1 MLIASSFDEPPAAV
15 APLLMETESD
25 HQRLARRFWLEDALR
40 GNALAQIALDDA
52 AMELAVASG
61 NAELRVVAGRDL
73 VWSCGSTGYGN
84 CHRLLV
90 TGH

>member
-1 MLIASSFDEPPAAV
+1 MNSFALTRLGSFCQDDALSSQLVERAMLIASSFDEPPAAV
-15 APLLMETESD
+15 APLLMETDSD

-61 NAELRVVAGRDL
+61 NAEL
-73 VWSCGSTGYGN
+73 
-84 CHRLLV
+84 
-90 TGH
+90 